1 MNAFQLRFAI
11 LNTAREMLEAEYHAK
26 KSNGEAIEW
35 PTVDQVIERAKVLNS
50 FVSEK

>member
-11 LNTAREMLEAEYHAK
+11 LNTAREMLEAEYYAK
-26 KSNGEAIEW
+26 KSDGEVIEW
-35 PTVDQVIERAKVLNS
+35 PTVDRIIERAKVLNS